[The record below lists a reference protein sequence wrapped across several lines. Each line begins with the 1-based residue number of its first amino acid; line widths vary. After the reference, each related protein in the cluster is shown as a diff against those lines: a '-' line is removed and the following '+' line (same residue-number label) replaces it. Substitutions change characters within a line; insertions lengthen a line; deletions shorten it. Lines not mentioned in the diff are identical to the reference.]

1 VAKDAREVAVSLL
14 ANKRRREVSGQ
25 VMAKVTATT
34 LFLDTVSF
42 KTELIKQHA
51 FLNRVRKLLKD
62 KDVKRDARAL
72 VTEECAS
79 TSDQSE
85 NTVHVTADVARTRR
99 EERSRN
105 PHPFYVEVV
114 HALSRGDISATQAV
128 HELQQVGVRVTKAF
142 LKRVRTAQSFRDD
155 IPHYSE
161 CEDGRGR
168 PSAQQRILGPAR
180 KNCEAL
186 HSSWDITE
194 SRDDFVDG

>member
-1 VAKDAREVAVSLL
+1 
-14 ANKRRREVSGQ
+14 
-25 VMAKVTATT
+25 MAKVTATT
-34 LFLDTVSF
+34 LFLDTLSF

-51 FLNRVRKLLKD
+51 FLNRVRKLLKG

-142 LKRVRTAQSFRDD
+142 LKRVRTAQS
-155 IPHYSE
+155 IAIAAS
-161 CEDGRGR
+161 C
-168 PSAQQRILGPAR
+168 
-180 KNCEAL
+180 
-186 HSSWDITE
+186 
-194 SRDDFVDG
+194 

>member
-1 VAKDAREVAVSLL
+1 MTPPRARRSASPTVSTARKGCKKASQRSSASLGGAGATTAPACDDEDGRAQVAKDAREVAVSLL

-25 VMAKVTATT
+25 IMAKVTATT

-85 NTVHVTADVARTRR
+85 NTVHVTDDVARTRR
-99 EERSRN
+99 EERVRN
-105 PHPFYVEVV
+105 
-114 HALSRGDISATQAV
+114 
-128 HELQQVGVRVTKAF
+128 LQ
-142 LKRVRTAQSFRDD
+142 
-155 IPHYSE
+155 
-161 CEDGRGR
+161 
-168 PSAQQRILGPAR
+168 PSTS
-180 KNCEAL
+180 K
-186 HSSWDITE
+186 
-194 SRDDFVDG
+194 

>member
-1 VAKDAREVAVSLL
+1 
-14 ANKRRREVSGQ
+14 
-25 VMAKVTATT
+25 MAKVTATT

-128 HELQQVGVRVTKAF
+128 DELQQVGVRVTKARPF
-142 LKRVRTAQSFRDD
+142 
-155 IPHYSE
+155 IMYSAITTRH
-161 CEDGRGR
+161 DQRRASASIRPPR
-168 PSAQQRILGPAR
+168 PSKTFCDGGGGRLKAAMLPNLRR
-180 KNCEAL
+180 
-186 HSSWDITE
+186 HSM
-194 SRDDFVDG
+194 